1 MKASVPA
8 APPKHLA
15 GGGKQQAREG
25 NRMKSEKI
33 WLVTGASAGLGLVLV
48 KLLLDLGHKVAAT
61 SRDGDALLDAV
72 GAKLEGQFLPLT
84 VDLADE
90 RNVRRAVDATVA
102 AFGGVDVVVN
112 HASVAPQGA
121 LGQLPDA
128 DVRAAF
134 DINVFGKLNVI
145 RAVLPRMQ
153 AQGGGHVFNLSSI
166 LGFDGGH
173 AEWGAYSASKFAV
186 AGLTEALAAEAAP
199 MGVRVSLV
207 YPGAMQPDSRSDRRF
222 GSAALATAAVSTA
235 AVSTAAV
242 TTATAPNFIAPEQA
256 TRDPQRRE
264 SGADPVKA
272 AQALIQAA
280 EAQYAPLHL
289 FLGRDAFD
297 QARGKIHSVQQELA
311 RWREMSVS
319 IGFVDERRL
328 AA

>member
-1 MKASVPA
+1 
-8 APPKHLA
+8 
-15 GGGKQQAREG
+15 
-25 NRMKSEKI
+25 MKSEKI

-84 VDLADE
+84 VDVADE

-121 LGQLPDA
+121 LSQLPDA

-134 DINVFGKLNVI
+134 DINVFGMLNVI

-207 YPGAMQPDSRSDRRF
+207 YPGAMRAQARLDCAD
-222 GSAALATAAVSTA
+222 
-235 AVSTAAV
+235 
-242 TTATAPNFIAPEQA
+242 APEHA
-256 TRDPQRRE
+256 ARDPQRRE

>member
-1 MKASVPA
+1 
-8 APPKHLA
+8 
-15 GGGKQQAREG
+15 
-25 NRMKSEKI
+25 MKSEKI

-84 VDLADE
+84 VDVADE

-121 LGQLPDA
+121 LSQLPDA
-128 DVRAAF
+128 DVRAGF
-134 DINVFGKLNVI
+134 DINVFGMLNVI

-207 YPGAMQPDSRSDRRF
+207 YPGAMRAQARLDCAD
-222 GSAALATAAVSTA
+222 
-235 AVSTAAV
+235 
-242 TTATAPNFIAPEQA
+242 APEHA
-256 TRDPQRRE
+256 ARDPQRRE

>member
-1 MKASVPA
+1 
-8 APPKHLA
+8 
-15 GGGKQQAREG
+15 
-25 NRMKSEKI
+25 MKSEKI

-134 DINVFGKLNVI
+134 DINVFGMLNVI

-235 AVSTAAV
+235 TAAN
-242 TTATAPNFIAPEQA
+242 AIAPEQA

>member
-1 MKASVPA
+1 
-8 APPKHLA
+8 
-15 GGGKQQAREG
+15 
-25 NRMKSEKI
+25 MKSEKI

-121 LGQLPDA
+121 LSQLPDA

-134 DINVFGKLNVI
+134 DINVFGMLNVI

-207 YPGAMQPDSRSDRRF
+207 YPGAMQPHSRSDRRF

-235 AVSTAAV
+235 AVS
-242 TTATAPNFIAPEQA
+242 TATAPNFIAPEQA

>member
-1 MKASVPA
+1 
-8 APPKHLA
+8 
-15 GGGKQQAREG
+15 
-25 NRMKSEKI
+25 MKSEKI
-33 WLVTGASAGLGLVLV
+33 WLVTGASAGLGLILV

-84 VDLADE
+84 VDVADE

-121 LGQLPDA
+121 LSQLPDA
-128 DVRAAF
+128 DVRAGF
-134 DINVFGKLNVI
+134 DINVFGMLNVI

-173 AEWGAYSASKFAV
+173 AQWGAYSASKFAV

-207 YPGAMQPDSRSDRRF
+207 YPGAMRAQARLDCAD
-222 GSAALATAAVSTA
+222 
-235 AVSTAAV
+235 
-242 TTATAPNFIAPEQA
+242 APENA
-256 TRDPQRRE
+256 ARDPQRRE

>member
-1 MKASVPA
+1 
-8 APPKHLA
+8 
-15 GGGKQQAREG
+15 
-25 NRMKSEKI
+25 MKSEKI

-121 LGQLPDA
+121 LSQLPDA

-134 DINVFGKLNVI
+134 DINVFGMLNVI

-235 AVSTAAV
+235 AV
-242 TTATAPNFIAPEQA
+242 TTATAANAIAPEQA

>member
-1 MKASVPA
+1 
-8 APPKHLA
+8 
-15 GGGKQQAREG
+15 
-25 NRMKSEKI
+25 MKSEKI

-84 VDLADE
+84 VDVADE

-121 LGQLPDA
+121 LSQLPDA
-128 DVRAAF
+128 DVRAGF
-134 DINVFGKLNVI
+134 DINVFGMLNVI

-207 YPGAMQPDSRSDRRF
+207 YPGAMRAEARLDCAD
-222 GSAALATAAVSTA
+222 
-235 AVSTAAV
+235 
-242 TTATAPNFIAPEQA
+242 APEHA
-256 TRDPQRRE
+256 ARDPQRRE

>member
-1 MKASVPA
+1 
-8 APPKHLA
+8 
-15 GGGKQQAREG
+15 
-25 NRMKSEKI
+25 
-33 WLVTGASAGLGLVLV
+33 
-48 KLLLDLGHKVAAT
+48 
-61 SRDGDALLDAV
+61 
-72 GAKLEGQFLPLT
+72 
-84 VDLADE
+84 LADE

-121 LGQLPDA
+121 LSQLPDA

-134 DINVFGKLNVI
+134 DINVFGMLNVI

-235 AVSTAAV
+235 
-242 TTATAPNFIAPEQA
+242 TAPNFIAPEHA

>member
-61 SRDGDALLDAV
+61 SRDGDALLDVV

-84 VDLADE
+84 VDVADE

-128 DVRAAF
+128 DVRAGF
-134 DINVFGKLNVI
+134 DINVFGMLNVI

-207 YPGAMQPDSRSDRRF
+207 YPGAMRAQARLDCAD
-222 GSAALATAAVSTA
+222 
-235 AVSTAAV
+235 
-242 TTATAPNFIAPEQA
+242 APEHA
-256 TRDPQRRE
+256 ARDPQRRE

>member
-1 MKASVPA
+1 
-8 APPKHLA
+8 
-15 GGGKQQAREG
+15 
-25 NRMKSEKI
+25 MKSEKI

-48 KLLLDLGHKVAAT
+48 KLLLDLGYKVAAT

-84 VDLADE
+84 VDVADE

-128 DVRAAF
+128 DVRAGF
-134 DINVFGKLNVI
+134 DINVFGMLNVI

-173 AEWGAYSASKFAV
+173 AQWGAYSASKFAV

-207 YPGAMQPDSRSDRRF
+207 YPGAMRAQARLDCAD
-222 GSAALATAAVSTA
+222 
-235 AVSTAAV
+235 
-242 TTATAPNFIAPEQA
+242 APENA
-256 TRDPQRRE
+256 ARDPQRRE

>member
-1 MKASVPA
+1 
-8 APPKHLA
+8 
-15 GGGKQQAREG
+15 
-25 NRMKSEKI
+25 MKSEKI

-84 VDLADE
+84 VDVADE

-121 LGQLPDA
+121 LSQLPDA
-128 DVRAAF
+128 DVRAGF
-134 DINVFGKLNVI
+134 DINVFGMLNVI

-207 YPGAMQPDSRSDRRF
+207 YPGAMRAQARLDCAD
-222 GSAALATAAVSTA
+222 
-235 AVSTAAV
+235 
-242 TTATAPNFIAPEQA
+242 APEHA
-256 TRDPQRRE
+256 ARDPQWRE

-297 QARGKIHSVQQELA
+297 QARGKIQSVQQELA

>member
-1 MKASVPA
+1 
-8 APPKHLA
+8 
-15 GGGKQQAREG
+15 
-25 NRMKSEKI
+25 MKSEKI

-90 RNVRRAVDATVA
+90 RNVRRAVDATIA

-121 LGQLPDA
+121 LSQLPDG

-134 DINVFGKLNVI
+134 DINVFGMLNVI

-222 GSAALATAAVSTA
+222 GSAAVA
-235 AVSTAAV
+235 
-242 TTATAPNFIAPEQA
+242 TATAPNFIAPEQA

>member
-1 MKASVPA
+1 
-8 APPKHLA
+8 
-15 GGGKQQAREG
+15 
-25 NRMKSEKI
+25 MKSEKI

-84 VDLADE
+84 VDVADE

-128 DVRAAF
+128 DVRAGF
-134 DINVFGKLNVI
+134 DINVFGMLNVI

-173 AEWGAYSASKFAV
+173 AQWGAYSASKFAV

-207 YPGAMQPDSRSDRRF
+207 YPGAMRAEARLDCAD
-222 GSAALATAAVSTA
+222 
-235 AVSTAAV
+235 
-242 TTATAPNFIAPEQA
+242 APEHA
-256 TRDPQRRE
+256 ARDPQRRE

>member
-84 VDLADE
+84 VDVADE

-134 DINVFGKLNVI
+134 DINVFGMLNVI

-207 YPGAMQPDSRSDRRF
+207 YPGAMRAQARLDCAD
-222 GSAALATAAVSTA
+222 
-235 AVSTAAV
+235 
-242 TTATAPNFIAPEQA
+242 APEHA
-256 TRDPQRRE
+256 ARDPQWRE

-297 QARGKIHSVQQELA
+297 QARGKIQSVQQELA

>member
-1 MKASVPA
+1 
-8 APPKHLA
+8 
-15 GGGKQQAREG
+15 
-25 NRMKSEKI
+25 MKSEKI

-84 VDLADE
+84 VDVADE

-128 DVRAAF
+128 DVRAGF
-134 DINVFGKLNVI
+134 DINVFGMLNVI

-173 AEWGAYSASKFAV
+173 AQWGAYSASKFAV

-207 YPGAMQPDSRSDRRF
+207 YPGAMRAQARLDCAD
-222 GSAALATAAVSTA
+222 
-235 AVSTAAV
+235 
-242 TTATAPNFIAPEQA
+242 APEHA
-256 TRDPQRRE
+256 ARDPQRRE

>member
-1 MKASVPA
+1 
-8 APPKHLA
+8 
-15 GGGKQQAREG
+15 
-25 NRMKSEKI
+25 MKSEKI

-84 VDLADE
+84 VDVADE

-121 LGQLPDA
+121 LSQLPDA
-128 DVRAAF
+128 DVRAGF
-134 DINVFGKLNVI
+134 DINVFGMLNVI

-207 YPGAMQPDSRSDRRF
+207 YPGAMRAQARLDCAD
-222 GSAALATAAVSTA
+222 
-235 AVSTAAV
+235 
-242 TTATAPNFIAPEQA
+242 APEHA
-256 TRDPQRRE
+256 ARDPQRRE

-297 QARGKIHSVQQELA
+297 QARGKIQSVQQELA

>member
-1 MKASVPA
+1 
-8 APPKHLA
+8 
-15 GGGKQQAREG
+15 
-25 NRMKSEKI
+25 MKSEKI

-121 LGQLPDA
+121 LSQLPDG

-134 DINVFGKLNVI
+134 DINVFGMLNVI

-222 GSAALATAAVSTA
+222 GSAALATA

>member
-1 MKASVPA
+1 
-8 APPKHLA
+8 
-15 GGGKQQAREG
+15 
-25 NRMKSEKI
+25 MKSEKI

-121 LGQLPDA
+121 LSQLPDA

-134 DINVFGKLNVI
+134 DINVFGMLNVI

-222 GSAALATAAVSTA
+222 GSAVVSTAAVSTA

-242 TTATAPNFIAPEQA
+242 STAAVSTAAVSTATAPNFIAPEQA

>member
-1 MKASVPA
+1 
-8 APPKHLA
+8 
-15 GGGKQQAREG
+15 
-25 NRMKSEKI
+25 MKSEKI

-48 KLLLDLGHKVAAT
+48 KLLLDLGYKVAAT

-84 VDLADE
+84 VDVADE

-134 DINVFGKLNVI
+134 DINVFGMLNVI

-207 YPGAMQPDSRSDRRF
+207 YPGAMRAQARLDCAD
-222 GSAALATAAVSTA
+222 
-235 AVSTAAV
+235 
-242 TTATAPNFIAPEQA
+242 APENA
-256 TRDPQRRE
+256 ARDPQRRE